1 MEAVLAPYAGKSEFA
16 HAGQRIVVGQR
27 LMQAASD
34 MFLGWTSYR
43 GHDYYVRQFRD
54 MKGSVNL
61 DAMPPSGFAR
71 YAEVCGRTLA
81 RAHAR
86 SGDAATIAGY
96 TGTGTRFDASI
107 TAFAQAY
114 GKQVRRDYDA
124 LVVAVESGRIS
135 AARGL
140 VSGSARAR
148 TAPRVQDRLLVT
160 GAATPDRSDKE
171 QHPRGRLRA

>member
-1 MEAVLAPYAGKSEFA
+1 MAPAGVP
-16 HAGQRIVVGQR
+16 AGI
-27 LMQAASD
+27 
-34 MFLGWTSYR
+34 
-43 GHDYYVRQFRD
+43 
-54 MKGSVNL
+54 
-61 DAMPPSGFAR
+61 
-71 YAEVCGRTLA
+71 CGRTLA

-124 LVVAVESGRIS
+124 LVVAVESGRIT

-140 VSGSARAR
+140 LA
-148 TAPRVQDRLLVT
+148 AP
-160 GAATPDRSDKE
+160 
-171 QHPRGRLRA
+171 PRGRGLLRASRIACW

>member
-1 MEAVLAPYAGKSEFA
+1 M
-16 HAGQRIVVGQR
+16 
-27 LMQAASD
+27 
-34 MFLGWTSYR
+34 T
-43 GHDYYVRQFRD
+43 
-54 MKGSVNL
+54 
-61 DAMPPSGFAR
+61 PSGFAS

-114 GKQVRRDYDA
+114 GEQVRRDYDA
-124 LVVAVESGRIS
+124 LVGAAASGRIT

-140 VSGSARAR
+140 LA
-148 TAPRVQDRLLVT
+148 AP
-160 GAATPDRSDKE
+160 
-171 QHPRGRLRA
+171 PRGRGLAPRALGSLAGDRGCHPGLFGIKNGTPAAGYAREFTRRRYAQC

>member
-1 MEAVLAPYAGKSEFA
+1 
-16 HAGQRIVVGQR
+16 
-27 LMQAASD
+27 
-34 MFLGWTSYR
+34 
-43 GHDYYVRQFRD
+43 

-61 DAMPPSGFAR
+61 DAMTPSGFAS

-124 LVVAVESGRIS
+124 LVVAVESGRIT

-140 VSGSARAR
+140 
-148 TAPRVQDRLLVT
+148 L
-160 GAATPDRSDKE
+160 AAS
-171 QHPRGRLRA
+171 PRGRGLLRASRIACW